1 MHHEEDLYVGSG
13 ALALMLAFAALAG
26 CSGDGGTASAPG
38 KPPASEQSGNAGT
51 DNGSGG
57 TKAGNGG
64 NTGTKA
70 GQPGS
75 NAGTGTD
82 SGIKAQTNAG
92 ANGGV
97 NVGTVNEGTNA
108 GTANEGKP
116 KVVASNEA
124 FRIYGP
130 SPDSVVGKT
139 FTVKGQARVF
149 EAAFGYSFEDG
160 HNVLA
165 EGHAMADM
173 GAPEWGT
180 FELTVTLK
188 EMPTSPTGVL
198 TIFESSAKDG
208 SPVHELHIAYKFEKG
223 LLQLDSE

>member
-1 MHHEEDLYVGSG
+1 MKRTFTLASG

-26 CSGDGGTASAPG
+26 CSGNNGGTASAPG

-70 GQPGS
+70 GQSGS

-92 ANGGV
+92 ANG
-97 NVGTVNEGTNA
+97 GTNA

-130 SPDSVVGKT
+130 APDSVVGKT

-198 TIFESSAKDG
+198 TIYESSAKDG

-223 LLQLDSE
+223 LLQLDSK